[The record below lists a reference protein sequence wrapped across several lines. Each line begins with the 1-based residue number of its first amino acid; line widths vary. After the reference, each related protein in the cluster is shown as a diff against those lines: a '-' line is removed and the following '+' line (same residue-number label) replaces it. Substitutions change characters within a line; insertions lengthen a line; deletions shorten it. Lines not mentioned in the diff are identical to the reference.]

1 MANVRETRKITVE
14 EAPVPGATVPGETR
28 TPNTPN
34 SRPPSIIVEEAP
46 RPGIVEEAI
55 SLQASPVLLPQIPDA
70 ASDAASD
77 DGPPKADTFFTLARE
92 HVGPALRCTIPILIY
107 AVAVAAPALS
117 VFVPLTREVILPVA
131 TGNVTLASMA
141 SASAHGY
148 LEADGGL
155 TAYLQFLFL
164 SVLVV
169 SFIKEHSTMK
179 WWYSVIIMNVVNASI
194 HTVSYH
200 CGFYYSLNEGMVVLF
215 LSAFCI
221 VIQVPL
227 NFGIVHI
234 ALQKNAA
241 GSLWWH
247 MPLCAFCFCIEMVNI
262 VVIKNS
268 TAYLQSDLF
277 PWTAPFI
284 FSLTAVFTRRA
295 AEWSA
300 VPPSEASKM
309 SSISLGLGVF
319 FTRMAQ
325 SALINNP
332 EQVLVL
338 EVFYAVLNIFLRVSL
353 YQRHAIL
360 SLCSRSGTLKVRG
373 APRNPRAQSI
383 TTVSNVT
390 EAIWDTIGFILLFLS
405 RFLLLPSSITTTNF
419 ALVFCGCIALQI
431 LANTATILLVSY
443 YEEIP
448 IEDFFISW
456 TSCGAFGRRWI
467 YFWAGTTWAA
477 VYLNLAI
484 LNVWDQS
491 IRTLVPWK

>member
-1 MANVRETRKITVE
+1 
-14 EAPVPGATVPGETR
+14 
-28 TPNTPN
+28 
-34 SRPPSIIVEEAP
+34 
-46 RPGIVEEAI
+46 
-55 SLQASPVLLPQIPDA
+55 
-70 ASDAASD
+70 
-77 DGPPKADTFFTLARE
+77 
-92 HVGPALRCTIPILIY
+92 
-107 AVAVAAPALS
+107 
-117 VFVPLTREVILPVA
+117 
-131 TGNVTLASMA
+131 
-141 SASAHGY
+141 
-148 LEADGGL
+148 
-155 TAYLQFLFL
+155 
-164 SVLVV
+164 
-169 SFIKEHSTMK
+169 
-179 WWYSVIIMNVVNASI
+179 
-194 HTVSYH
+194 
-200 CGFYYSLNEGMVVLF
+200 
-215 LSAFCI
+215 
-221 VIQVPL
+221 
-227 NFGIVHI
+227 
-234 ALQKNAA
+234 
-241 GSLWWH
+241 
-247 MPLCAFCFCIEMVNI
+247 
-262 VVIKNS
+262 
-268 TAYLQSDLF
+268 
-277 PWTAPFI
+277 
-284 FSLTAVFTRRA
+284 
-295 AEWSA
+295 
-300 VPPSEASKM
+300 
-309 SSISLGLGVF
+309 
-319 FTRMAQ
+319 MAQ

-373 APRNPRAQSI
+373 APRNARAQSI

-467 YFWAGTTWAA
+467 YLWAGTTWAA